1 MQSAIEDRCG
11 SCGSL
16 LQLVPSQY
24 EPTAPSYGTCFCS
37 QRRAAEFRENR
48 EKVAAEFREKV
59 APILVGFIYGPDY
72 YGYVHMRISI
82 GASGKRN
89 ILVRVVDESLYPP
102 EWKQFMRWNYGL
114 HHIAP
119 HFIVEDD

>member
-1 MQSAIEDRCG
+1 M
-11 SCGSL
+11 
-16 LQLVPSQY
+16 
-24 EPTAPSYGTCFCS
+24 
-37 QRRAAEFRENR
+37 
-48 EKVAAEFREKV
+48 VAAEFREKV
-59 APILVGFIYGPDY
+59 ALILVPFIYGPDY
-72 YGYVHMRISI
+72 YGYIHSTDFVMLSNGILHE
-82 GASGKRN
+82 RN